1 MKEEEKT
8 VLVANFENI
17 FLVGID
23 DLSILKGKD
32 TRVHGKIIEMDMTM
46 DHVGRPVFFQQVTK
60 NRKP

>member
-8 VLVANFENI
+8 VLVACFKKV

-23 DLSILKGKD
+23 DLGLFKVQDAG
-32 TRVHGKIIEMDMTM
+32 VHGKIIKMDMSM
-46 DHVGRPVFFQQVTK
+46 DHVGRPVFFQQMTK